1 MITSVELKAM
11 WHVILIVTDPVLNS
25 MMPVLDLFNQDTP
38 PHRCVNDE
46 TVTFLNTTMGANGE
60 ASTIRYSF
68 DMFRFVV
75 EPHDLYLHCRVR
87 LCSLDDDEPCI
98 PVSSLAFGA
107 VV

>member
-1 MITSVELKAM
+1 MWQISVKFDEGLGFIQPKT
-11 WHVILIVTDPVLNS
+11 LP
-25 MMPVLDLFNQDTP
+25 P
-38 PHRCVNDE
+38 PHRCVNDD

-75 EPHDLYLHCRVR
+75 EPHDLYLHCTVR

-107 VV
+107 AG